1 MAQLIAMIAQI
12 KSITSGY
19 ASGGIIQ
26 GNSYH
31 GDQMYVRANAGEM
44 ILTQGQQS
52 RLFRMLDG
60 GVYNGGMG
68 QVEFVINGSQLKGVL
83 NNYSRKTGKL
93 A

>member
-1 MAQLIAMIAQI
+1 MIAQI

-19 ASGGIIQ
+19 ASGGIIS

-52 RLFRMLDG
+52 RLFRLLDG
-60 GVYNGGMG
+60 GVFSNGVL
-68 QVEFVINGSQLKGVL
+68 QVDLAVNGSQLKSVGS
-83 NNYSRKTGKL
+83 NYSRKTNKL
-93 A
+93 Q